1 VSPRWTLA
9 DVRAHAAKHGS
20 APLGATPPARQKF
33 GNQKVTVDGI
43 LFDSKKESAHYLL
56 LKMRER
62 LKEIDRLERQPEF
75 PIYIDTADR
84 GRIQCGVFKA
94 DFRYWEQY
102 CGKDTLRVVD
112 VKSPASKTEAYELR
126 KKLVEAIYNIEI
138 TEV

>member
-1 VSPRWTLA
+1 MA

-20 APLGATPPARQKF
+20 APLGPTPPGRQKF
-33 GNQKVTVDGI
+33 GNKQVTVDGI
-43 LFDSKKESAHYLL
+43 QFDSKKESTHYLL

-62 LKEIDRLERQPEF
+62 LKEIDRLELQPVF

-84 GRIQCGVFKA
+84 GRIQIGVFTA

-112 VKSPASKTEAYELR
+112 VKSPQTRLTEGYQLR
-126 KKLVEAIYNIEI
+126 RKLVEAIYNITIIEA
-138 TEV
+138 